1 MLPLKARLLHALLAV
16 VLWSGL
22 ALGAWME
29 PSEKGHGTHRQL
41 GLPPCSWMLMYDMP
55 CPSCGMTTAVSN
67 AAHGRLWTSFRTQP
81 AGATIAVLTS
91 VVAAAA
97 TVGALFGSPWW
108 PFCSVPSR
116 QVRHGWPAGGLF
128 WHGSIRFWITKAFS
142 IDHPEPLLFDSFV
155 ALALRMRGLR
165 TCLGHRPVH

>member
-22 ALGAWME
+22 ALGAWMK

-67 AAHGRLWTSFRTQP
+67 AAHGRL
-81 AGATIAVLTS
+81 VD
-91 VVAAAA
+91 
-97 TVGALFGSPWW
+97 LFSN
-108 PFCSVPSR
+108 
-116 QVRHGWPAGGLF
+116 PAGGGHHRSL
-128 WHGSIRFWITKAFS
+128 
-142 IDHPEPLLFDSFV
+142 D
-155 ALALRMRGLR
+155 LRGGGR
-165 TCLGHRPVH
+165 GHRRGTVWKSAGSLFVQCPHAKCGMDGRWGACSGLGL

>member
-22 ALGAWME
+22 ALGAWMK

-67 AAHGRLWTSFRTQP
+67 AAHGRLWPSFRTQP

-97 TVGALFGSPWW
+97 TVGALFGSPLVA
-108 PFCSVPSR
+108 FLFSALTPSAA
-116 QVRHGWPAGGLF
+116 WMAGGGL
-128 WHGSIRFWITKAFS
+128 
-142 IDHPEPLLFDSFV
+142 V
-155 ALALRMRGLR
+155 LAWVYKIL
-165 TCLGHRPVH
+165 VHQGFFN

>member
-1 MLPLKARLLHALLAV
+1 
-16 VLWSGL
+16 
-22 ALGAWME
+22 
-29 PSEKGHGTHRQL
+29 
-41 GLPPCSWMLMYDMP
+41 MYDMP

-97 TVGALFGSPWW
+97 TVGALYGSPLVA
-108 PFCSVPSR
+108 FLFSALTPSAAWMA
-116 QVRHGWPAGGLF
+116 GGGLF